1 MQTLLS
7 PSIMLRTAGVAIARG
22 VGYAPPRTPYPPP
35 VSPRRAVRIERLT
48 SHLCPI
54 LSRFRRTGV
63 LAHRR
68 DGVQCAR
75 VIRPMASAAS
85 SSTET
90 AAPKTADLKDAAGK
104 DISGTGIRRRF
115 LEFYEQRGHV
125 RLPSSSLVPEDPTVL
140 LTIAGMLQF
149 KPVFMGQAERSVPCA
164 TTTQKCV
171 RTNDIENVGVTARH
185 HTFFEMLGNFSFG
198 DYFKKEAIQYAWEL
212 ATKEYGLDETRIFV
226 SVFRED
232 DEAFAIW
239 RDVVGVPEERIKRM
253 DEADNFWAAGPTG
266 PCGPCSELYWD
277 FHPERGAEGADL
289 EDDSRFIEF
298 YNLVFMEMN
307 RDANGKTA
315 PLKNKNIDTGM
326 GLERMAQI
334 LQGKPNNYE
343 TDLIRPIIDKAASM
357 AKISY
362 DDADEATKLK
372 LKVIGDHTRA
382 VAYLISDGVLPS
394 NVGRGY
400 IVRRLLRRVV
410 RAGRLLGVK
419 VPEGSEAF
427 TPSIAEVAV
436 SLSGGC
442 DAEVAKRARKIYD
455 EFEREEL
462 RFAKTLG
469 RGEEILADMIKAAKT
484 KDPNAPKLSGDDAF
498 TLYDTYGF
506 PLDITTDVATE
517 EGVAVDVEGFEVA
530 LEVARNLSRD
540 ARVTVDV
547 TAGDLLA
554 TIADELATPTKFTGY
569 GSLVEQS
576 VTVRAIV
583 NDGVRVES
591 AAPGETVE
599 VVLDATP
606 FYAEGGGQVG
616 DEGEIQLANGSVL
629 SVTDCRKAA
638 GGRLF
643 AHSCVVTGDATVTVG
658 DAVTAAVNAESRRRA
673 KANHTATHLLQSALK
688 LVIGE
693 DVSQAG
699 SLVNTERLRFDFNA
713 PAGPTAEQLVEIESL
728 VNGWIGDATDLVAEE
743 MPIAEAKTRGATAM
757 FGEKYGNVVR
767 VVDVPGVSME
777 LCGGT
782 HVGNTS
788 EIGGFKIV
796 SEAGIAA
803 GVRRIEAVSGP
814 GVVELLN
821 QREGVVKELAGSLRV
836 PPEEIARRVSS
847 LMDDLRA
854 AQKEAE
860 ALRGELAA
868 AKSVALASDAVVTP
882 NGSRVLVARLDG
894 VDPAALKSAA
904 ESLLEKL
911 AGDAGEA
918 GAAVVLGSGSADG
931 KVGLVAIFDDGVQKA
946 GGLKAGAV
954 LGAAAKAC
962 GGGGG
967 GKPGF
972 AQAGGRDATALD
984 GALDGA
990 RDTIVEALS
999 K

>member
-1 MQTLLS
+1 M
-7 PSIMLRTAGVAIARG
+7 
-22 VGYAPPRTPYPPP
+22 
-35 VSPRRAVRIERLT
+35 
-48 SHLCPI
+48 
-54 LSRFRRTGV
+54 

-104 DISGTGIRRRF
+104 DISGSGIRRRF
-115 LEFYEQRGHV
+115 LEFYEQRGHA

-149 KPVFMGQAERSVPCA
+149 KPVFMGQAERAVPCA

-212 ATKEYGLDETRIFV
+212 ATKEYGLDETRIYV

-232 DEAFAIW
+232 DEAYAIW

-307 RDANGKTA
+307 RDASGKTA

-357 AKISY
+357 AGISY
-362 DDADEATKLK
+362 DDADDATKLK

-382 VAYLISDGVLPS
+382 VAYLVSDGVLPS

-410 RAGRLLGVK
+410 RCGRLLGVK
-419 VPEGSEAF
+419 APEGAEAF
-427 TPSIAEVAV
+427 TPAIAEVAV
-436 SLSGGC
+436 GMSGDC
-442 DAEVAKRARKIYD
+442 DPEVANRARKIYE

-469 RGEEILADMIKAAKT
+469 RGEEILADMIAAAKA
-484 KDPNAPKLSGDDAF
+484 KDAEAPKLSGDDAF

-517 EGVAVDVEGFEVA
+517 EGVAVDVDGFEDA
-530 LEVARNLSRD
+530 MEVARTLSRD

-554 TIADELATPTKFTGY
+554 TIADELGESTRFTGY

-583 NDGVRVES
+583 RAGERVDS
-591 AAPGETVE
+591 AGAGETVD

-616 DEGEIQLANGSVL
+616 DEGEIQLANGVVL
-629 SVTDCRKAA
+629 SVRDCRKAA
-638 GGRLF
+638 GGRVF
-643 AHSCVVTGDATVTVG
+643 VHVCEVTGDGSVSVG
-658 DAVTAAVNAESRRRA
+658 DAVTAAVDAESRRRA

-688 LVIGE
+688 RVVGE

-713 PAGPTAEQLVEIESL
+713 PAGPTPAQLEEIEAL
-728 VNGWIGDATDLVAEE
+728 VNGWIGDATDLVARE
-743 MPIAEAKTRGATAM
+743 MPIAEAKSRGATAM
-757 FGEKYGNVVR
+757 FGEKYGDVVR

-782 HVGNTS
+782 HVANTA

-821 QREGVVKELAGSLRV
+821 QREGVVRELAGALRV
-836 PPEEIARRVSS
+836 PPEEIAGRVTS

-868 AKSVALASDAVVTP
+868 AKSVALAADAIVAS

-904 ESLLEKL
+904 ESLLAKL
-911 AGDAGEA
+911 AGEAGGA

-931 KVGLVAIFDDGVQKA
+931 KVGLVAIFDEEVQSA

-972 AQAGGRDATALD
+972 AQAGGRDATQLD
-984 GALDGA
+984 AALDGA
-990 RDTIVEALS
+990 RDTIVAALS